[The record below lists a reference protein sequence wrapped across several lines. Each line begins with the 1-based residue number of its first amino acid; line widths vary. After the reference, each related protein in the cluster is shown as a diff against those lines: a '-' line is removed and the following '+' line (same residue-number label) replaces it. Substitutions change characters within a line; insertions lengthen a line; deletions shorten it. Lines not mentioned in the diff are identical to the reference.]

1 MKKRLFTL
9 ALLLALLPVGMVAQ
23 TTETVDGLP
32 YLKETG
38 TGKYYINISS
48 TTSTYVT
55 NANLRTQ
62 LRNLNPN
69 SNKNIFYKDAL
80 DGFTEL
86 TIPSASINDYK
97 GIKYFRNVK
106 TLTVTNSATGTV
118 TMDVSG
124 TKIEKVIVKGSNT
137 TSISTFNFTTG
148 DDDAVKKTLDVSGL
162 QRATS
167 TVKCTG
173 KGIETLI
180 LNNGTTSFKGSTL
193 TLTGSGISG
202 ELDATGL
209 TALST
214 LNIANT
220 ATTKIVGLETLTNL
234 TTLNIS
240 GTKIG
245 GVLDLTNN
253 TKLSNLNI
261 KHTPI
266 EELNAEGLTSL
277 STITIKPDNDYLGA
291 YKYYNYNPATG
302 EGTRLRK
309 INVKGCTSLEKLLI
323 TDETGGVNS
332 PLWFCRTVLEEI
344 NAEGCTN
351 LTTIRSVNG
360 KISKL
365 NVRNC
370 NKLDYVCLIQNMLTT
385 EALIEGGLAACPV
398 TSLNLHRNRLSSID
412 FITTPSS
419 AWPQEWKTLAGT
431 YLRTQTLV
439 DRLQKL
445 WVNGGSYVRRD
456 YIGTDKNAEYTNAYD
471 HEIEKPDNSSDY
483 YAWWIEPG
491 DEYTNTIRDINLQ
504 YANSLIYLQC
514 GDNLLRNIDLTKV
527 GPNLKQLEI
536 VNNLFTVLD
545 MSGVNRSKLT
555 QRTYAHQVTF
565 KDLKVL
571 KGGVQQNA
579 DKTYPKGADGACI
592 PDVLREDGEN
602 DMILLPLDD
611 YAKDKIL
618 SNVKVGTEDLSDS
631 RTDAHNYDE
640 TVADA
645 AGKMD
650 IIHLKEGDEM
660 KYYMKTHDGEIHKH
674 SDIDMH
680 RMVLDYNYDTELLNE
695 SDDALRNI
703 NVKVHTD
710 PYVVYLNPATRSGEG
725 IDYYSGTVCV
735 SYQWEVPKG
744 IEAYIAV
751 GVNDTKM
758 ITDKGTTA
766 ADGQLNLV
774 CIGKEGDIIP
784 KNTAVY
790 LRSVPAFENVVKA
803 DGTTPAKTFDVDGK
817 NLSHVAGFY
826 DLQNNWEPKY
836 LGWRNTKGAGAVDD
850 RVRLYI
856 EKEGPTKATVM
867 GNYVMI
873 DGVSTEI
880 TEDLLYNRNLFKC
893 YKVEDTTPTEAIY
906 YDTFDPNAKY
916 HYNFPN
922 MATVDNDGSTPLK
935 NNILTLGRETKIGT
949 KMIGFWPYYGANP
962 IGPHRCYIKISDI
975 VELLSSSSSSGLS
988 SLSRGL
994 TFHFDNS
1001 AETGVREFATVE
1013 TADTKDNAWYTLSG
1027 MRLQEKPTQPGMYI
1041 NNGKKVYLK

>member
-9 ALLLALLPVGMVAQ
+9 ALVLALLPTSIFAQ
-23 TTETVDGLP
+23 TQVTDPESGLKYLDDGDGKLYVDISDGNTTYFTNKNLKTNLRMNLNGGDTNVKLYKEKMDSYTELDL
-32 YLKETG
+32 
-38 TGKYYINISS
+38 
-48 TTSTYVT
+48 TSTNTTYNQVT
-55 NANLRTQ
+55 
-62 LRNLNPN
+62 
-69 SNKNIFYKDAL
+69 S
-80 DGFTEL
+80 
-86 TIPSASINDYK
+86 YK
-97 GIKYFRNVK
+97 GIEYFRNLK

-124 TKIEKVIVKGSNT
+124 TKIEKVIVKGST
-137 TSISTFNFTTG
+137 TSISTFNFITG
-148 DDDAVKKTLDVSGL
+148 NDDAVKKTLDVSGL

-193 TLTGSGISG
+193 TLTDSGVSG
-202 ELDATGL
+202 
-209 TALST
+209 
-214 LNIANT
+214 
-220 ATTKIVGLETLTNL
+220 IVGLETLTNL
-234 TTLNIS
+234 TTLDIS

-245 GVLDLTNN
+245 GVLDLRSNTNL
-253 TKLSNLNI
+253 TTLNI

-266 EELNAEGLTSL
+266 EELNAEGLTNL
-277 STITIKPDNDYLGA
+277 STITIRPDRDYLGEK
-291 YKYYNYNPATG
+291 KYYNYDPETG
-302 EGTRLRK
+302 EGTRLKK
-309 INVKGCTSLEKLLI
+309 INVKGCTSLEKLDI
-323 TDETGGVNS
+323 TEEEGGDFK
-332 PLWFCRTVLEEI
+332 PQWFCRTVMEEI

-351 LTTIRSVNG
+351 LTTIRSING

-370 NKLDYVCLIQNMLTT
+370 NKLNNVCLIQNMLDDK
-385 EALIEGGLAACPV
+385 ALLESGIAACPI
-398 TSLNLHRNRLSSID
+398 TTFNLYRNRLTSCD
-412 FITTPSS
+412 YITTPSS
-419 AWPQEWKTLAGT
+419 EWPAEWIAWAGT
-431 YLRTQTLV
+431 YQRTQELCNKLT
-439 DRLQKL
+439 RLL
-445 WVNGGSYVRRD
+445 VNGGSYVKRN
-456 YIGTDKNAEYTNAYD
+456 YIGYSYDPETYTGTNTVESKNGQ
-471 HEIEKPDNSSDY
+471 Y
-483 YAWWIEPG
+483 YEWWIEQG
-491 DEYTNTIRDINLQ
+491 DEYTNNIREINLNFVKLERLFC
-504 YANSLIYLQC
+504 A
-514 GDNLLRNIDLTKV
+514 DNLLTKINVSLSGFSKQMEISNNLLTVVDLSNIDKNTIQNGK
-527 GPNLKQLEI
+527 I
-536 VNNLFTVLD
+536 T
-545 MSGVNRSKLT
+545 SS
-555 QRTYAHQVTF
+555 YWAHQVTF

-571 KGGVQQNA
+571 KGGVQQNP
-579 DKTYPKGADGACI
+579 DKTYPKDTDGACI

-602 DMILLPLDD
+602 DMIFLPLDN
-611 YAKDKIL
+611 Y
-618 SNVKVGTEDLSDS
+618 TEDMIIDDLQVFTEDKSDT
-631 RTDAHNYDE
+631 REGAHNYDE
-640 TVADA
+640 AVEGD

-650 IIHLKEGDEM
+650 IIRLKEGEEM

-680 RMVLDYNYDTELLNE
+680 RMVVGYNYDTKMKNCP
-695 SDDALRNI
+695 DGTRDI
-703 NVKVHTD
+703 KVKVHTD

-725 IDYYSGTVCV
+725 IKYYSGTVCV

-751 GVNDTKM
+751 GVNDTKL
-758 ITDKGTTA
+758 ITKDGTAA

-790 LRSVPAFENVVKA
+790 LRTVPAFENVVKA
-803 DGTTPAKTFDVDGK
+803 DGTPAETFNVEGK
-817 NLSHVAGFY
+817 ELSHVAGFY

-850 RVRLYI
+850 RIRLYI
-856 EKEGPTKATVM
+856 EKDGPTKPTVK
-867 GNYVMI
+867 GKYVTI

-880 TEDLLYNRNLFKC
+880 TDDLLYNRNLLKC
-893 YKVEDTTPTEAIY
+893 YKVEDNTPTEAIY
-906 YDTFDPNAKY
+906 YDTFNANDKY
-916 HYNFPN
+916 HYSFPN
-922 MATVDNDGSTPLK
+922 METVDNDGSTPLK